1 MSAAPSEAGQTLRIA
16 MTPAPRSRGSEPA
29 SARPK
34 PLEPHGSGLVARAL
48 LAVPAMA
55 LGACLFPP
63 DLAIGDVDAGVSSP
77 PVVERVLPPE
87 DFASPGPP
95 IQLARGE
102 AREMTLLV
110 RDNELDDSLFVRFF
124 VNYDRPTRPNPVNF
138 VASCSAPGPAEQQVR
153 SIVCNTET
161 LCGPDTELD
170 VEHFLE
176 AVISD
181 RPFLTDTND
190 PRGAGQLPFRAI
202 VPGGST
208 TVTAWTLI
216 CLAPLQE

>member
-1 MSAAPSEAGQTLRIA
+1 MSAAASEPDETLHIG
-16 MTPAPRSRGSEPA
+16 MTPAPRSSGGESS
-29 SARPK
+29 SARPNPMK
-34 PLEPHGSGLVARAL
+34 THGIGLVARPL
-48 LAVPAMA
+48 LALCAMG
-55 LGACLFPP
+55 LGACIIPP
-63 DLAIGDVDAGVSSP
+63 DLAIGDADAGVSSP
-77 PVVERVLPPE
+77 PVVERVQPAE

-102 AREMTLLV
+102 AREMTLVV
-110 RDNELDDSLFVRFF
+110 RDNELEDSLFVRFF

-138 VASCSAPGPAEQQVR
+138 VASCSAPGPADQQVR

-161 LCGPDTELD
+161 FCGPDLELD

-176 AVISD
+176 AVVSD